1 MILEF
6 SLSLS
11 LSVEYQSKLY
21 TQVTYIPSNNTIEKL
36 LTYVQTRDGNGA
48 GSRRVTPIPT
58 LPHLFET
65 ILILVLFKKLNEAG
79 RGRRV

>member
-6 SLSLS
+6 SWSLS

-21 TQVTYIPSNNTIEKL
+21 TQVTYIHSNNTIEKL

-48 GSRRVTPIPT
+48 GSRRVAPILT
-58 LPHLFET
+58 LPCLFET
-65 ILILVLFKKLNEAG
+65 ILIPVSFKKLNEAG